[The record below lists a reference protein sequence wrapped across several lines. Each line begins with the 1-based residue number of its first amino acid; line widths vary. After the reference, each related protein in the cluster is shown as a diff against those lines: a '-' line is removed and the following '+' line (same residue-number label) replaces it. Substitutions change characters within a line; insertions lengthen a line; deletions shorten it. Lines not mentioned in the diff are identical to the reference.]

1 MKKTQGIKKGVKLN
15 RWTEREI
22 EYLKNHYPS
31 SNAKEVAKALY
42 RTVRAVHV
50 KAAKLGI
57 RSERRLESNN
67 GSFKK
72 GHTPWNKGR
81 RVIVKNQHTWFK
93 KGQKVWSEKPVG
105 TIWVRKEKEVPYK
118 FIKTE
123 AGIRRYSRVLWE
135 QHYGKIPKGNIIRY
149 KDGNTLNCDIDNLL
163 CVSRKEHARMNARPK
178 QTARTKA
185 IKSAGGYINALL
197 MGKI

>member
-1 MKKTQGIKKGVKLN
+1 MKKTQGIKKGVKLH

-22 EYLKNHYPS
+22 EYLKKHYPS
-31 SNAKEVAKALY
+31 SSAKEVGKALD
-42 RTVRAVHV
+42 RTARAVSV

-57 RSERRLESNN
+57 RSERRLESNS

-105 TIWVRKEKEVPYK
+105 TIWVRKEKEVLYK

-123 AGIRRYSRVLWE
+123 AGIKRYSRVIWE
-135 QHYGKIPKGNIIRY
+135 QHHGKIPKGNIIRY

-178 QTARTKA
+178 KTAKTKA
-185 IKSAGGYINALL
+185 IKAAGGYINALL